1 MVRDSV
7 SSPYTNRMKTDSV
20 RRRVLGAM
28 AATAALPAVGRA
40 QAFPSKTI
48 RIVVPTPPGSSV
60 DIAARLIADRLRA
73 KVGTS
78 VLVDNKPGAGGT
90 IAAAEVA
97 RAAPD
102 GHTLF
107 AGFNGPLATAPL
119 VFQTLAYR
127 PLEDF
132 APVIATVSQPHVL
145 VVNASDPARFLPDFI
160 ARVKS
165 APGRENYASV
175 GNASASHLT
184 MELLKSVG
192 GLFIVHIPYNGGP
205 AATQALVAGD
215 VQALF
220 TAWVNVQGLVSAG
233 RLRVLGL
240 AASSRSVSV
249 PGVPTFAEHG
259 LPAVDAPLWNAIV
272 APARTPADTVSVLN
286 RTIDSILAEAEVR
299 ERLASGGMEVIGGPA
314 QVLSQLMRN
323 EAARWKPVID
333 RLGIRPG

>member
-1 MVRDSV
+1 
-7 SSPYTNRMKTDSV
+7 MKTDFV
-20 RRRVLGAM
+20 RRRLLGAM
-28 AATAALPAVGRA
+28 VASSVVPGAARA
-40 QAFPSKTI
+40 QAFPSKTV

-60 DIAARLIADRLRA
+60 DIAARLIAERLRVKLGVA
-73 KVGTS
+73 V
-78 VLVDNKPGAGGT
+78 VVDNKPGAGGT

-107 AGFNGPLATAPL
+107 AGFNGPLATAPY
-119 VFQTLAYR
+119 VFQKLAYQ

-145 VVNASDPARFLPDFI
+145 VVNAADPAPTLPAFI
-160 ARVKS
+160 ARLKAS
-165 APGRENYASV
+165 PGRENYASV

-184 MELLKSVG
+184 MELLKSEA
-192 GLFIVHIPYNGGP
+192 GLFVVHIPYNGGP

-220 TAWVNVQGLVSAG
+220 TAWVNVQGLVSGG
-233 RLRVLGL
+233 RLRALGL
-240 AASSRSVSV
+240 AASSRSASL

-272 APARTPADTVSVLN
+272 APAKTPAETLSTLN
-286 RTIDSILAEAEVR
+286 RAIDSVLAEAEVR
-299 ERLASGGMEVIGGPA
+299 ARLASGGMEVIGGPA
-314 QVLSQLMRN
+314 QTLARLMRD
-323 EAARWKPVID
+323 ESARWKPVID